1 MQSSGL
7 LSVMSRSSD
16 TVWTGLAVRVF
27 CMGTGLEVS
36 RASLPVSVCSVNV
49 RDSLRSQAPTSW
61 ATCVLVV
68 GGVGRS
74 LHDSL
79 SHLRSVMQVGV
90 LLDHR
95 LDLCSLHS
103 GPSQIH
109 GVFHRFVDLSVQSK
123 LRYQPLSMWAEMF
136 VSVTFS

>member
-1 MQSSGL
+1 M
-7 LSVMSRSSD
+7 
-16 TVWTGLAVRVF
+16 
-27 CMGTGLEVS
+27 
-36 RASLPVSVCSVNV
+36 RACCRWRGSF
-49 RDSLRSQAPTSW
+49 
-61 ATCVLVV
+61 
-68 GGVGRS
+68 

-136 VSVTFS
+136 VSVTFLDPQGAAMSQLLVR